1 LEFGSLKQIHAS
13 VLARLLI
20 IFGTLLL
27 GLFVSST
34 SASSSPSSSW
44 FETPFSPTLSQEGT
58 IPRGGLNNVNSLNL
72 GGKCDDEVMLTRDF
86 YPSWALWRQTV
97 NSCWRNS
104 SAGLISEGS
113 NPYLIAKDDYI
124 AGRVQNLNTL
134 STLTPTPD
142 DFVILEQ
149 KGGSGSYKK
158 LHYKPSLSTTR
169 SITGSVTH
177 TLSAQDTFT
186 LKWENGQNASNV
198 SDVGFSSNGRWMVGT
213 TVNTSLFRVDVK
225 TKKILSFGEPIQ
237 QSSGWNPFMKVSIT
251 DDGNYAVAT
260 GTAHAG
266 NQWMRLYDLGDC
278 QDDEKDY
285 IANQHA
291 NCKYIDLTDYL
302 RQNIPNFNRFSMAK
316 FGDNNTLVFYHIP
329 AGANDK
335 LQKYLLRAP
344 GTDTGTKSYVAMGDS
359 FASGEGTYRYFK
371 GTDEGENING
381 CHLSDKSYPY
391 LIGKDLGMNKNDY
404 FSVACS
410 GAKIRNING
419 KRDFID
425 NTLNPNLRD
434 EYNQERTNQY
444 LGPDQVSNNSLGNLL
459 PGYKRQIEFA
469 HVYKPDAMTLSIIG
483 NDIGFGKKLATCLMP
498 ETCYNTYEDRLAILR
513 EVRSKFNDLV
523 DLYKQILDQSNGK
536 TKLYVVGYPKFAN
549 PDGNCALN
557 VGMEYDEL
565 VFGNQTVAQLNDV
578 IRSAA
583 NKAGVVYVD
592 IEDVFRGQALCE
604 GKHLAFNGLSKG
616 EEQLLGLIGKESFH
630 PNQIGHRLIRNAI
643 WEQTNQLTKPMPGPN
658 ETITAP
664 AQEDDLDFLNKPKT
678 NQSQYNTYYTDGMTT
693 DIIYKQNNTNI
704 SAGDIQN
711 FFKPNSSVEIVIR
724 SDPVRLA
731 TVNANIRGYVDT
743 TIQIPDSIPTG
754 IHTINLLGQD
764 LEGNNI
770 NLQKIVYVAES
781 ENDKNGN
788 GVVDSSEP
796 CGALPYSSVDEDG
809 DSIDD
814 ACDPDIGE
822 APTPPQGPSNPTQ
835 PVSQSTDTAKTS
847 DNPLVSSSMQPAI
860 NPMVSGLSLT
870 DQTYTSDETSLQT
883 QQKPSNS
890 PHPEVLGDN
899 STNIDS
905 TPSENLPQTN
915 QSEQSYWPQL
925 IMVTL
930 ILFFIFAL
938 VYRIRYANR

>member
-1 LEFGSLKQIHAS
+1 MKQIHAS
-13 VLARLLI
+13 VLTRLLI

-34 SASSSPSSSW
+34 GASSSPTSSW

-58 IPRGGLNNVNSLNL
+58 IPRGGLNNINSLNL

-113 NPYLIAKDDYI
+113 NPYLIAKDAYI

-335 LQKYLLRAP
+335 LQKYFLRAP
-344 GTDTGTKSYVAMGDS
+344 GTSTGTKSYVAMGDS
-359 FASGEGTYRYFK
+359 FASGEGTYRYFR
-371 GTDEGENING
+371 GTDEGEDING

-391 LIGKDLGMNKNDY
+391 LIGADLGMNKDSY
-404 FSVACS
+404 FSIACS
-410 GAKIRNING
+410 GAKIRNVNG
-419 KRDFID
+419 
-425 NTLNPNLRD
+425 D
-434 EYNQERTNQY
+434 EYIDITLGKKSGDISDKERTNQY
-444 LGPDQVSNNSLGNLL
+444 LGPDKVTNNSLGNLL
-459 PGYKRQIEFA
+459 PGYRRQIEFA
-469 HVYKPDAMTLSIIG
+469 SEYKPDAATISIIG
-483 NDIGFGKKLATCLMP
+483 NDIGFGKKLAACLMP
-498 ETCYNTYEDRLAILR
+498 ETCYSSYEDRLAILR
-513 EVRSKFNDLV
+513 EVRGKFDELV
-523 DLYKQILDQSNGK
+523 GLYQQIIDESGGK
-536 TKLYVVGYPKFAN
+536 TRLYVIGYPKFAN

-557 VGMEYDEL
+557 VGMERDEL
-565 VFGNQTVAQLNDV
+565 IFGNQLVAQLNDV
-578 IRSAA
+578 IEAA
-583 NKAGVVYVD
+583 TNRAGVVYVD
-592 IEDVFRGQALCE
+592 IENIFDGQALCD
-604 GKHLAFNGLSKG
+604 GKHLAFNGLSRG
-616 EEQLLGLIGKESFH
+616 QEQLLGVIGKESFH
-630 PNQIGHRLIRNAI
+630 PNQTGYKLMRDAI
-643 WEQTNQLTKPMPGPN
+643 WQQTNQLTRPMPEPN
-658 ETITAP
+658 ESTAAP
-664 AQEDDLDFLNKPKT
+664 TQEDDLDFLNRPKT
-678 NQSQYNTYYTDGMTT
+678 NQPYYYSTYYTDSLTP
-693 DIIYKQNNTNI
+693 DIVYKHENT
-704 SAGDIQN
+704 SVTAGDLQN
-711 FFKPNSSVEIVIR
+711 FFKPNSSVEIVLR
-724 SDPVRLA
+724 SDPVTIA
-731 TVNANIRGYVDT
+731 TTTASLRGYVDT
-743 TIQIPDSIPTG
+743 DIRIPDAIQPG
-754 IHTINLLGQD
+754 FHTINLLGQD
-764 LEGNNI
+764 LEGNKI
-770 NLQKIVYVAES
+770 NLQKIVYVAETTT
-781 ENDKNGN
+781 DKNGN
-788 GVVDSSEP
+788 GLADTDEP
-796 CGALPYSSVDEDG
+796 CGPLTASRVDEDT
-809 DSIDD
+809 DNIDD
-814 ACDPDIGE
+814 ACDPDIGDTPLL
-822 APTPPQGPSNPTQ
+822 PTSKDTDKNPNI
-835 PVSQSTDTAKTS
+835 TDTPKDISPGTNW
-847 DNPLVSSSMQPAI
+847 DIQPAI
-860 NPMVSGLSLT
+860 NPSLPGINLVNSPVQPQTTQT
-870 DQTYTSDETSLQT
+870 DQPNS
-883 QQKPSNS
+883 SN
-890 PHPEVLGDN
+890 HEVLGGSDTTPYDIDTPMPAKDLAAIGSLDTNN
-899 STNIDS
+899 SI
-905 TPSENLPQTN
+905 LPAV
-915 QSEQSYWPQL
+915 
-925 IMVTL
+925 M
-930 ILFFIFAL
+930 IFAL
-938 VYRIRYANR
+938 VAAVLFAVFYRMRYANR